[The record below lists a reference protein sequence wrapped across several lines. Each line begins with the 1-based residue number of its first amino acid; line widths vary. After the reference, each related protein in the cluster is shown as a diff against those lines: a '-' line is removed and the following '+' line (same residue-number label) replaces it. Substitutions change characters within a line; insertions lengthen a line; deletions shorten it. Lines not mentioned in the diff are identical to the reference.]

1 MLRLSGGMRVG
12 GRLAASIGA
21 GIGIAALAS
30 AVASDGAAAQSRRDG
45 GKHEQAEPTRP
56 LGTPVLAIVSLNQQR
71 VTVYDADGP
80 MLQSP
85 VSSGK
90 RGYDTPVGIYTV
102 LERKVEHYS
111 NLYDDASM
119 PFMQRLTWSGVAL
132 HAGALPGYPASAGC
146 IRMPTGFAERLFERT
161 KLGMRVIVVRDDIS
175 PIGFAHPMLFKPL
188 PAETALAPEGAGDGV
203 SKVTRVAGTSAEAGA
218 GSPPRA
224 RLSLRAAAAASIAAA
239 AAAAKKSEALRLT
252 ARSATL
258 EAGRARKALRRA
270 EVGKTRA
277 ERQLRQVEQW
287 AGARGASERAQQA
300 KAAAQDDLAAAQAQ
314 LDQVTAEMQR
324 KVDLAAKLRDEAKTA
339 VEANKTAQEEAK
351 AAARKLT
358 PVSVFISR
366 ATQRLYVRQ
375 LREPL
380 FDTPITVADADSP
393 LGTFIFTAIKYT
405 EGESDLRWS
414 VVSMYGPKAGPGT
427 AKRRDLRAAPVS
439 ADHEGAKA
447 ALDRIAIPKE
457 AVERISELMAPGASL
472 IVSDEGLSRETGPA
486 TEFIVLI
493 SGEPQGGIKIRRR
506 PGEPSAKRYYQR
518 SPSAGSPFGGW
529 GGSSPFFFW

>member
-1 MLRLSGGMRVG
+1 
-12 GRLAASIGA
+12 
-21 GIGIAALAS
+21 
-30 AVASDGAAAQSRRDG
+30 
-45 GKHEQAEPTRP
+45 
-56 LGTPVLAIVSLNQQR
+56 
-71 VTVYDADGP
+71 
-80 MLQSP
+80 
-85 VSSGK
+85 
-90 RGYDTPVGIYTV
+90 
-102 LERKVEHYS
+102 
-111 NLYDDASM
+111 M

-506 PGEPSAKRYYQR
+506 PGEPPAKRYYQR

>member
-90 RGYDTPVGIYTV
+90 PGYDTPVGIYTV

-132 HAGALPGYPASAGC
+132 HAGVLPGRPASAGC
-146 IRMPTGFAERLFERT
+146 VRMPSGFAERLFERT

-175 PIGFAHPMLFKPL
+175 PVGFAHPVLFKPL
-188 PAETALAPEGAGDGV
+188 PAETALAPEAAGEGA
-203 SKVTRVAGTSAEAGA
+203 SKVTRVADTSAEAGA

-224 RLSLRAAAAASIAAA
+224 RLSLRAAAAVATEAA

-258 EAGRARKALRRA
+258 EAGRATKALRRA
-270 EVGKTRA
+270 EAAKTQA
-277 ERQLRQVEQW
+277 ERQLRQAEQW
-287 AGARGASERAQQA
+287 AKGGAERAQQA
-300 KAAAQDDLAAAQAQ
+300 KVAAQDALAAAQTQ
-314 LDQVTAEMQR
+314 LDQVTAEMQP
-324 KVDLAAKLRDEAKTA
+324 KIDLASKLRDEVKAA
-339 VEANKTAQEEAK
+339 AEASATAQDEAK

-380 FDTPITVADADSP
+380 FDTPITVADADRP
-393 LGTFIFTAIKYT
+393 LGTFVFTAINYT

-427 AKRRDLRAAPVS
+427 ARKRDLRAAPVS

-506 PGEPSAKRYYQR
+506 PGEPSARRYYQR
-518 SPSAGSPFGGW
+518 SPSTGSPFGGW